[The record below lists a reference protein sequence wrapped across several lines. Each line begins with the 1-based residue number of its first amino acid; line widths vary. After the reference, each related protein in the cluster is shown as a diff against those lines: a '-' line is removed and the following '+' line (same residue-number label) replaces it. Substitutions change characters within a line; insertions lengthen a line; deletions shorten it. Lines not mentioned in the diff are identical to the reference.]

1 MTKWNKNWYIYN
13 IHGTSKFGVGIILCV
28 WETWKLIQ
36 QPLLQ
41 YSVVLSMVKTIELL
55 YIYIFLN
62 PSIKLILIESSQIEL
77 VFANLISISYSFC
90 SVADRAF
97 RQLGQHR
104 QVHSAS
110 SAAEPGSSRALWTEA
125 PEEGRLHGAGRSLQ
139 FCPKAFRDPGMA
151 YWDPRPDE
159 QPWKWALFITDPQQ

>member
-1 MTKWNKNWYIYN
+1 MTKWNKKNKIYIYN
-13 IHGTSKFGVGIILCV
+13 IIVWGWYYFMCICFESWFNSHYSSIQLCYQ
-28 WETWKLIQ
+28 WWKQ
-36 QPLLQ
+36 
-41 YSVVLSMVKTIELL
+41 LSC
-55 YIYIFLN
+55 FFFFFC
-62 PSIKLILIESSQIEL
+62 IKLILTR
-77 VFANLISISYSFC
+77 NLITSNWIGLCQFNKSFNYSFC

-139 FCPKAFRDPGMA
+139 FCPKACRDPGMA

-159 QPWKWALFITDPQQ
+159 QPWKWALFIYWPQQ